1 MDKECDF
8 DARKQERSSNHVPLH
23 RLWHTHCSLCNRT
36 SHISDI
42 MNRIYLFPLA
52 VTALLLSGCKKTSIT
67 RIDPGQLVTPQF
79 AVSEGTT
86 PFTGALDIYPC
97 EPGTSVYYGNYIGD
111 RLTPFNALYTISG
124 GSVHNALRPVLLPV
138 GDYSLIYWGVSQAQE
153 PTYTKGAVMEPSL
166 SLNGDLARQ
175 DYTLRKYPTDTTYYP
190 VYDFVYAN
198 QTVDIGAQS
207 IAVSLKRVVSG
218 LTVILQKEDG
228 SKLDPEIASINILIG
243 NIAEDLNFDTGEPE
257 NQTKTVRF
265 PITITDD
272 SLTAANPVALVFPS
286 APNPPLK
293 IVLTLKNG
301 TERTFRTQLENTLT
315 ANTKLTVTVNMGE
328 IFSSET
334 EAGGFRV
341 GKWEERNET
350 VTTGAGS

>member
-1 MDKECDF
+1 M
-8 DARKQERSSNHVPLH
+8 
-23 RLWHTHCSLCNRT
+23 NRT
-36 SHISDI
+36 YIF
-42 MNRIYLFPLA
+42 LLA
-52 VTALLLSGCKKTSIT
+52 VAALLSSGCKKTSIS
-67 RIDPGQLVTPQF
+67 RNDPGQLVSPRF
-79 AVSEGTT
+79 AVSEGTM
-86 PFTGALDIYPC
+86 PFTGALEIYPC
-97 EPGTSVYYGNYIGD
+97 EPGTTIYYGNYIDD

-153 PTYTKGAVMEPSL
+153 PTYTKGAVLEPSL
-166 SLNGDLARQ
+166 SLNGNLAHQ
-175 DYTLRKYPTDTTYYP
+175 NYSLRKYPADTTYYP
-190 VYDFVYAN
+190 VYDFVYAR

-228 SKLDPEIASINILIG
+228 SKLDPEIASINVLIG
-243 NIAEDLNFDTGEPE
+243 NIAEDLNFDTGEAE

-265 PITITDD
+265 PITVADD
-272 SLTAANPVALVFPS
+272 SLTAVNPVVLVFPS
-286 APNPPLK
+286 APKPPLK

-334 EAGGFRV
+334 ETGGFRV
-341 GKWEERNET
+341 SKWEERSET
-350 VTTGAGS
+350 VHADAGS